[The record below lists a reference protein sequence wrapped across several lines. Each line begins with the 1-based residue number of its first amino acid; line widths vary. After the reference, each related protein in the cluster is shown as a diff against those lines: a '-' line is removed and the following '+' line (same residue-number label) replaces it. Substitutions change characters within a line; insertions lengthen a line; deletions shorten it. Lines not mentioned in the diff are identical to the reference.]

1 MDAVKRRMVR
11 AGVVVAAHIQ
21 VTGCAGT
28 CEVGVI
34 ERDGV
39 DLRRVRVS
47 DSCSNDASKCRVRLN
62 DLRATGAQR
71 DAEEMHLAGAPIQDR
86 RMGDAAEVPPR
97 VQLNVR
103 VTLGCPLADAE

>member
-1 MDAVKRRMVR
+1 MDTVKRWMVR

-34 ERDGV
+34 ERAGV

-62 DLRATGAQR
+62 DLRATGAR
-71 DAEEMHLAGAPIQDR
+71 
-86 RMGDAAEVPPR
+86 
-97 VQLNVR
+97 
-103 VTLGCPLADAE
+103 